1 MRMRDEWGKGGGILV
16 VCVWFGEERRPGG
29 GVGIGINFLIGLMM
43 PEKLFIFICTNLKTK
58 NFCPR

>member
-1 MRMRDEWGKGGGILV
+1 MSGERGGDISSMCV
-16 VCVWFGEERRPGG
+16 VWRGEAAGGG